1 MWEQLR
7 YGDSSVTDFAI
18 VIARPA
24 SNGNAGEP
32 QVKLVPL
39 PPKYAWGPVLI
50 ALSTFLPVVGY
61 MFILSVLLVAKLVL
75 KAVRGIVLYILE
87 ALTEHDPI
95 REPKDF
101 MPFTILG
108 TALGTIVSTV
118 RTIVT
123 LLEKHHY

>member
-1 MWEQLR
+1 M
-7 YGDSSVTDFAI
+7 
-18 VIARPA
+18 
-24 SNGNAGEP
+24 
-32 QVKLVPL
+32 
-39 PPKYAWGPVLI
+39 LI